1 MTQIESN
8 RRNLYDNLLS
18 DGYFRDETGEINFSF
33 EDFCE
38 TLNDP
43 ENIGVFYE
51 NLLAD
56 GYFRDENGDVNFS
69 KEAFTEMLAET
80 EEKREYYP
88 ICENQRGIYVDW
100 EMNRNTTQYN
110 IPYVM
115 EFKDMDVEKLKSAL
129 ITVVNAHP
137 YLKTHFAVREG
148 DIVQLRLDD
157 DPVTVS
163 VTELKEEPT
172 ATFFQQRVVP
182 FNLTEGP
189 LYRME
194 IYKSPTSMWL
204 FVDIHHTVYD
214 GGSSLIFRR
223 DLESVLAGGQIEKE
237 SYTAFDRALA
247 EEKFW
252 HSEQCEEAEKHFD
265 SLLMGAETTVYPHSI
280 GHTGEAVQHVLSM
293 DVSNIDVTS
302 FCRKNSVTESN
313 YFLSMLMS
321 LLHRITREENVLITT
336 IHHGRT
342 DMRMMNAMGMFV
354 KTQPVVSSMTN
365 EQAVVTATSDIV
377 KKVQQQMLDAQSRDI
392 YTFTKMVERYGIRAE
407 IMFVFQSAGD
417 AGATK
422 EEKGNDFSLD
432 LDTAKLPLTVTV
444 ISNGSSNFKLNL
456 EYNNSLYSDKDMEIL
471 GKMLISA
478 FTYGVTSKSLA
489 EIPLVTGEDKDAV
502 LEEST
507 GKYLDVDIT
516 KTFAQ
521 VFEECAKRVPDNVAV
536 ADRDSHLTYQQMSH
550 YSDVLGHQLV
560 GAGVKPNDFVCVML
574 DRFKEFPLS
583 VLAIHKAGAAYTP
596 MDFEYPNERLQY
608 MLENSEAKV
617 LITSH
622 AVLEAKKAEGVFET
636 GNVQIIFIEDVDFSV
651 SVEPINLTTPDN
663 LAYMIYTSG
672 STGKPKGAMLHQ
684 AGLWNFINIVIDMEH
699 LTADDRIEGHR
710 SFSFDAH
717 IEDMYPILTLGGS
730 FHIMPTEIRKDV
742 GAIRDFLF
750 EHNITGGGYSTAIAA
765 LLLNTYNDLPVR
777 FITAGGEKLDG
788 VFSDHIEI
796 INVYGPTECTDDTSY
811 YSIAP
816 GIRMENIPIGK
827 PVANSWN
834 FIVDE
839 TGHLVPPGVV
849 GELCIAGILVG
860 RGYWRLPER
869 TAQSFVDCPFVH
881 EDRWGRKVR
890 MYHTGDLCRW
900 NEDGDLEYMGRIDF
914 QVKLRGFRIEL
925 GEIESKVLQIEGILQ
940 AAAEV
945 RKVMG
950 TEHLVLYYTVADG
963 FPVDDKTIRKAL
975 EESALADYMVPDA
988 YMLMDVMPMTPNG
1001 KVNRKALPAPEIK
1014 AAEIVPAANE
1024 TEQQLLDMAIELL
1037 KHDRFGVTTNLVSV
1051 GMTSLTAMRLSAMI
1065 QQNMGKSMP
1074 TKKILEQPT
1083 IREIS
1088 DWMEHG
1094 GKESEQWTHIH
1105 EHQDFYPIT
1114 ENQRGVFIDWELNSN
1129 AVQYNIPEVMP
1140 MGSYSAEQIHDALL
1154 KVMDAHPYLKTHLV
1168 KKDGDVMQQRR
1179 DDAPVTITMTTLSHE
1194 PTANDFEVRVKPFNL
1209 LEEDLYRIE
1218 IVQSPSQCY
1227 LFVDIH
1233 HIINDGA
1240 SRIIFRQ
1247 SLQQALEHETI
1258 THEAYSAFDYALD
1271 EKSWL
1276 EGESGKAAETWF
1288 DDLISG
1294 AESILY
1300 PKSANPECDQP
1311 IEHHIAVPISK
1322 AEVDE
1327 FCRQRELLVSNYFIT
1342 AFMQVLHRL
1351 TREDNILITT
1361 INHGRQTVD
1370 MMNTI
1375 GMFVKTLPVMST
1387 YDLEAQRKMADFGEL
1402 VSKMSE
1408 QLNTTFDYSV
1418 YPLTR
1423 LVERYGMRPNIL
1435 FEWQVFDS
1443 VGTPEE
1449 SESPTNP
1456 DAQAVAKTP
1465 ITLSVVQSSESEYTL
1480 SIGYD
1485 SSLYN
1490 AADMDIVL
1498 SAMKELCE
1506 KAAVEERFYEISLVP
1521 EDKRRELIDLSAG
1534 PRMDIDF
1541 TKTYMDHFLA
1551 RAAQCPDSLAVAD
1564 GNSQI
1569 TYAQLNRYSDLIARK
1584 LIALGVKKH
1593 DFVGVMIQRSKEF
1606 PVCVFGIHKAAGAY
1620 LPLDIEYP
1628 NERLQYMLEDSETR
1642 VLITTHAVLEEKRK
1656 EGDFNAEIIIYLDEI
1671 DWEKEAAEVEPVNL
1685 CTPDCYTYIIY
1696 TSGSTGKPKGVVL
1709 HHKGLL
1715 NYIFSTMEELHL
1727 TAEDRISSHR
1737 SFSFDSHIEDLY
1749 AILLLGG
1756 SLHIMPEE
1764 IRKDLQAIRNFVVEH
1779 QITGG
1784 GYTTSIATMLVNTF
1798 DMPVRYLSAIG
1809 EKLMGVV
1816 SRDAQIINAYGPT
1829 ECTDHITIHYLE
1841 KDKVYKDIP
1850 IGHVIANS
1858 WCFIVDSAG
1867 QLAPM
1872 GACGELCIA
1881 GIQVGIGYWHL
1892 PERTAQSF
1900 VDCPFVE
1907 KNIDGSPVRMY
1918 HTGDLARFNEHGELE
1933 CLGRIDNQV
1942 KLRGYRVELGEIET
1956 EAMKVDGIQQAVA
1969 MIRDINNDKH
1979 LVLYYTVDEG
1989 KSVSDEQLDEHMKA
2003 SKLPAYMVPE
2013 VYMFVDAM
2021 PRTPNGKINRR
2032 ALPTPTLTVGDI
2044 VEPETEMEQRLFE
2057 IAREVLNSEIFGVTT
2072 NLMSIGMNS
2081 LSAMRLSAAIHGQ
2094 LKINIPTKSILQS
2107 PTIRDMA
2114 AMTEYSEE
2122 LEESQAVIHAP
2133 REYYPISENQRGV
2146 YVDWEM
2152 NRNTTQYNIPFVKR
2166 MDGITAEALEQAI
2179 KAVVAAHPYMKTK
2192 FVIMED
2198 DVMQQRRD
2206 DAPVAVQHTTISDE
2220 PTRDYFQQK
2229 VRPFNLLDDDLY
2241 RFEIIQTPTTVW
2253 LFMDVHHTIFD
2264 GGSLLVFLSDLQKQ
2278 LTPGSAPL
2286 IPETYT
2292 AWDRALD
2299 EKEMQASGKATE
2311 AQSYF
2316 NQVLGDAEIASYPRS
2331 GKGSGN
2337 KAAKHTLLL
2346 DTVGVSAY
2354 CRRHNLTE
2362 NSFFMAVTSLLLQR
2376 ITRQDHVI
2384 FTSISNGRT
2393 NVRMQDIIGMFV
2405 QTLPVV
2411 STDGKGNFAELASD
2425 IQNQYFK
2432 TQSYCGVYPY
2442 TRLVERF
2449 PANPEIMFA
2458 YQGMDGLEQA
2468 STQNNQNNSAEG
2480 FAMELDAVKM
2490 PLTITVQ
2497 PYATDLFNL
2506 ELEYAADLYSLDDMI
2521 RLAKMFSY
2529 ITHQACTTDI
2539 PVNTFRLTDAADE
2552 EALTLLGRGKSLAYD
2567 TTETLPDMLHRQAAA
2582 TPDNIYVVYKN
2593 RSYTYRQID
2602 DITDR
2607 LARYLVNL
2615 GLKHEQAVGV
2625 MIDRSELLVI
2635 YSMAVMK
2642 AGGSYMPLDYHFP
2655 EDRLTFMTEDAG
2667 VNIILTEG
2675 DLLKETMPGFKG
2687 TVITREQLQWAFDG
2701 EDRYAGTVLPKVKP
2715 DDRMVILFTSGSTGK
2730 PKGVELEQH
2739 GIVNYCHWYVKEFQM
2754 TADDRAVGY
2763 ANYGFDAHMI
2773 DIYPVMLV
2781 GASTYILP
2789 ENMRLDLTAM
2799 HNYLEENRLTIAF
2812 MTTQIGCQMATLF
2825 DNKSLRVLSTGGEKM
2840 PPITPPANYRF
2851 VNPYGPT
2858 ECSLFSTFYDVK
2870 SYFEGEFIGRPL
2882 DNYQLYVID
2891 KTRNLVP
2898 EGLPGEL
2905 LIAGEG
2911 VGRGYL
2917 NRPDLTA
2924 EKFITFNGQ
2933 RAYRSGDLVRWAVDP
2948 RDGSKQIEFLG
2959 RIDNQVKLRGLRIEL
2974 GEIENRVAAFKGI
2987 KQVCVDVK
2995 EVGGGQNLVCYYT
3008 VDKGAIVFEPSLK
3021 EWVAETL
3028 AAFMVP
3034 EIFVLLDEMPLTPNG
3049 KVNRRKLP
3057 LPEVSV
3063 QLENIPPETAEEETL
3078 LDITR
3083 TLLKRDDFGV
3093 TDNLLQLGL
3102 TSLMA
3107 IKVIVKALQYNI
3119 NLKVDDLMKAKS
3131 VRSAL
3136 GTKMSIG
3143 SWYNKYE
3150 PEKPLAVFVH
3160 GYTEFINTKHY
3171 LNELSQQFSV
3181 FQIEWIGDHFEYLF
3195 ADADMNEV
3203 IEMYYSIL
3211 DVYLP
3216 DNAQVAAFTGHC
3228 FGGELAYRL
3237 SVKWSQMRGQ
3247 MPVVSLLDTTWTRFN
3262 EYPNGWSKILPYLPM
3277 EEMKRV
3283 EPNVEEKF
3291 IHTVRMTQ
3299 VVGQILKSPEVP
3311 PYSGKVILH
3320 KALIHEEDENK
3331 ADLISKYEE
3340 MGVSFSGVPDEVLKE
3355 FLAPVK
3361 IIDNEAFWKEE
3372 HPGIIVYHV
3381 DATHLGML
3389 ESKYVATYV
3398 SRLKEEL

>member
-1 MTQIESN
+1 
-8 RRNLYDNLLS
+8 
-18 DGYFRDETGEINFSF
+18 
-33 EDFCE
+33 
-38 TLNDP
+38 
-43 ENIGVFYE
+43 
-51 NLLAD
+51 
-56 GYFRDENGDVNFS
+56 
-69 KEAFTEMLAET
+69 
-80 EEKREYYP
+80 
-88 ICENQRGIYVDW
+88 
-100 EMNRNTTQYN
+100 
-110 IPYVM
+110 
-115 EFKDMDVEKLKSAL
+115 
-129 ITVVNAHP
+129 
-137 YLKTHFAVREG
+137 
-148 DIVQLRLDD
+148 
-157 DPVTVS
+157 
-163 VTELKEEPT
+163 
-172 ATFFQQRVVP
+172 
-182 FNLTEGP
+182 
-189 LYRME
+189 
-194 IYKSPTSMWL
+194 
-204 FVDIHHTVYD
+204 
-214 GGSSLIFRR
+214 
-223 DLESVLAGGQIEKE
+223 
-237 SYTAFDRALA
+237 
-247 EEKFW
+247 
-252 HSEQCEEAEKHFD
+252 
-265 SLLMGAETTVYPHSI
+265 
-280 GHTGEAVQHVLSM
+280 
-293 DVSNIDVTS
+293 
-302 FCRKNSVTESN
+302 
-313 YFLSMLMS
+313 
-321 LLHRITREENVLITT
+321 
-336 IHHGRT
+336 
-342 DMRMMNAMGMFV
+342 
-354 KTQPVVSSMTN
+354 
-365 EQAVVTATSDIV
+365 
-377 KKVQQQMLDAQSRDI
+377 
-392 YTFTKMVERYGIRAE
+392 
-407 IMFVFQSAGD
+407 
-417 AGATK
+417 
-422 EEKGNDFSLD
+422 
-432 LDTAKLPLTVTV
+432 
-444 ISNGSSNFKLNL
+444 
-456 EYNNSLYSDKDMEIL
+456 
-471 GKMLISA
+471 
-478 FTYGVTSKSLA
+478 
-489 EIPLVTGEDKDAV
+489 
-502 LEEST
+502 
-507 GKYLDVDIT
+507 
-516 KTFAQ
+516 
-521 VFEECAKRVPDNVAV
+521 
-536 ADRDSHLTYQQMSH
+536 
-550 YSDVLGHQLV
+550 
-560 GAGVKPNDFVCVML
+560 
-574 DRFKEFPLS
+574 
-583 VLAIHKAGAAYTP
+583 
-596 MDFEYPNERLQY
+596 
-608 MLENSEAKV
+608 
-617 LITSH
+617 
-622 AVLEAKKAEGVFET
+622 
-636 GNVQIIFIEDVDFSV
+636 
-651 SVEPINLTTPDN
+651 
-663 LAYMIYTSG
+663 
-672 STGKPKGAMLHQ
+672 
-684 AGLWNFINIVIDMEH
+684 
-699 LTADDRIEGHR
+699 
-710 SFSFDAH
+710 
-717 IEDMYPILTLGGS
+717 
-730 FHIMPTEIRKDV
+730 
-742 GAIRDFLF
+742 
-750 EHNITGGGYSTAIAA
+750 
-765 LLLNTYNDLPVR
+765 
-777 FITAGGEKLDG
+777 
-788 VFSDHIEI
+788 
-796 INVYGPTECTDDTSY
+796 
-811 YSIAP
+811 
-816 GIRMENIPIGK
+816 
-827 PVANSWN
+827 
-834 FIVDE
+834 
-839 TGHLVPPGVV
+839 
-849 GELCIAGILVG
+849 
-860 RGYWRLPER
+860 
-869 TAQSFVDCPFVH
+869 
-881 EDRWGRKVR
+881 
-890 MYHTGDLCRW
+890 
-900 NEDGDLEYMGRIDF
+900 
-914 QVKLRGFRIEL
+914 
-925 GEIESKVLQIEGILQ
+925 
-940 AAAEV
+940 
-945 RKVMG
+945 
-950 TEHLVLYYTVADG
+950 
-963 FPVDDKTIRKAL
+963 
-975 EESALADYMVPDA
+975 
-988 YMLMDVMPMTPNG
+988 
-1001 KVNRKALPAPEIK
+1001 
-1014 AAEIVPAANE
+1014 
-1024 TEQQLLDMAIELL
+1024 
-1037 KHDRFGVTTNLVSV
+1037 
-1051 GMTSLTAMRLSAMI
+1051 
-1065 QQNMGKSMP
+1065 
-1074 TKKILEQPT
+1074 
-1083 IREIS
+1083 
-1088 DWMEHG
+1088 
-1094 GKESEQWTHIH
+1094 
-1105 EHQDFYPIT
+1105 
-1114 ENQRGVFIDWELNSN
+1114 
-1129 AVQYNIPEVMP
+1129 
-1140 MGSYSAEQIHDALL
+1140 
-1154 KVMDAHPYLKTHLV
+1154 
-1168 KKDGDVMQQRR
+1168 
-1179 DDAPVTITMTTLSHE
+1179 
-1194 PTANDFEVRVKPFNL
+1194 
-1209 LEEDLYRIE
+1209 
-1218 IVQSPSQCY
+1218 
-1227 LFVDIH
+1227 
-1233 HIINDGA
+1233 
-1240 SRIIFRQ
+1240 
-1247 SLQQALEHETI
+1247 
-1258 THEAYSAFDYALD
+1258 
-1271 EKSWL
+1271 
-1276 EGESGKAAETWF
+1276 
-1288 DDLISG
+1288 
-1294 AESILY
+1294 
-1300 PKSANPECDQP
+1300 
-1311 IEHHIAVPISK
+1311 
-1322 AEVDE
+1322 
-1327 FCRQRELLVSNYFIT
+1327 
-1342 AFMQVLHRL
+1342 
-1351 TREDNILITT
+1351 
-1361 INHGRQTVD
+1361 
-1370 MMNTI
+1370 
-1375 GMFVKTLPVMST
+1375 
-1387 YDLEAQRKMADFGEL
+1387 
-1402 VSKMSE
+1402 
-1408 QLNTTFDYSV
+1408 
-1418 YPLTR
+1418 
-1423 LVERYGMRPNIL
+1423 
-1435 FEWQVFDS
+1435 
-1443 VGTPEE
+1443 
-1449 SESPTNP
+1449 
-1456 DAQAVAKTP
+1456 
-1465 ITLSVVQSSESEYTL
+1465 
-1480 SIGYD
+1480 
-1485 SSLYN
+1485 
-1490 AADMDIVL
+1490 
-1498 SAMKELCE
+1498 
-1506 KAAVEERFYEISLVP
+1506 
-1521 EDKRRELIDLSAG
+1521 
-1534 PRMDIDF
+1534 
-1541 TKTYMDHFLA
+1541 
-1551 RAAQCPDSLAVAD
+1551 
-1564 GNSQI
+1564 
-1569 TYAQLNRYSDLIARK
+1569 
-1584 LIALGVKKH
+1584 
-1593 DFVGVMIQRSKEF
+1593 
-1606 PVCVFGIHKAAGAY
+1606 
-1620 LPLDIEYP
+1620 
-1628 NERLQYMLEDSETR
+1628 MLEDSETR

-1671 DWEKEAAEVEPVNL
+1671 DWEKESATVEPVNL

-1756 SLHIMPEE
+1756 SLHIMPED

-1989 KSVSDEQLDEHMKA
+1989 KSVSDEQIDEHMKA

-2032 ALPTPTLTVGDI
+2032 GLPTPTLTVGDI
-2044 VEPETEMEQRLFE
+2044 VEPETEMEKQLFDV
-2057 IAREVLNSEIFGVTT
+2057 AREVLNSNNFGVTT

-2094 LKINIPTKSILQS
+2094 LNINIPTKSILQS

-2122 LEESQAVIHAP
+2122 LEESLAVIHAP

-2166 MDGITAEALEQAI
+2166 MDGITVEALDQAI
-2179 KAVVAAHPYMKTK
+2179 KAVVTAHPYMKTK

-2206 DAPVAVQHTTISDE
+2206 DAPVVVQHTTISDE

-2264 GGSLLVFLSDLQKQ
+2264 GGSLLVFLADLQRQ

-2286 IPETYT
+2286 TPETYT

-2316 NQVLGDAEIASYPRS
+2316 DKVLGDAEIASYPRS

-2411 STDGKGNFAELASD
+2411 SPDCKGTFAELALD

-2458 YQGMDGLEQA
+2458 YQGMDGLEDA
-2468 STQNNQNNSAEG
+2468 SSENDDNSG
-2480 FAMELDAVKM
+2480 NDGYGMELDAVKM

-2497 PYATDLFNL
+2497 PYSTDLFNL
-2506 ELEYAADLYSLDDMI
+2506 VLEYAADLYSFDDMS

-2539 PVNTFRLTDAADE
+2539 PVNTFRLTDVADE
-2552 EALTLLGRGKSLAYD
+2552 EALTLLGRGKSLVYD
-2567 TTETLPDMLHRQAAA
+2567 TTETLPDMLHRQAAT

-2593 RSYTYRQID
+2593 RSYTYKQID

-2607 LARYLVNL
+2607 LARYLVSL

-2642 AGGSYMPLDYHFP
+2642 AGGSYMPLDSHFP
-2655 EDRLTFMTEDAG
+2655 EDRLMFMTEDAR
-2667 VNIILTEG
+2667 VDIILTEG
-2675 DLLKETMPGFKG
+2675 NLLKETMPSFKG
-2687 TVITREQLQWAFDG
+2687 TVITREQVQWAFDG
-2701 EDRYAGTVLPKVKP
+2701 EDSYAGTALPKVKP

-2739 GIVNYCHWYVKEFQM
+2739 GIVNYCHWYVKEFQL

-2789 ENMRLDLTAM
+2789 EDMRLDLTAM
-2799 HNYLEENRLTIAF
+2799 HNYLEENRLTVAF

-2882 DNYQLYVID
+2882 DNYQLYIID

-2933 RAYRSGDLVRWAVDP
+2933 RAYRSGDLVRWAIDP

-3008 VDKGAIVFEPSLK
+3008 VDKDTIVFEPSLR

-3063 QLENIPPETAEEETL
+3063 HLENIPPETAEEETL
-3078 LDITR
+3078 LEITR
-3083 TLLKRDDFGV
+3083 SLLKRDDFGV

-3107 IKVIVKALQYNI
+3107 IKVIVKALQFNI
-3119 NLKVDDLMKAKS
+3119 NIKVDDLMKAKS

-3136 GTKMSIG
+3136 GTRMSIG
-3143 SWYNKYE
+3143 SWYNKYD
-3150 PEKPLAVFVH
+3150 PEKPLVVFVH
-3160 GYTEFINTKHY
+3160 GYTEFIYTKHY
-3171 LNELSQQFSV
+3171 LNELSHQFSV

-3211 DVYLP
+3211 DIYLP
-3216 DNAQVAAFTGHC
+3216 DSAQVAAFTGHC

-3237 SVKWSQMRGQ
+3237 CVKWSQMHNQ
-3247 MPVVSLLDTTWTRFN
+3247 KPVVSLLDTTWTRFN

-3277 EEMKRV
+3277 EAMKKV
-3283 EPNVEEKF
+3283 DPNIEEKF
-3291 IHTVRMTQ
+3291 IHTIRMTQ

-3311 PYSGKVILH
+3311 LYGGKVLLH
-3320 KALIHEEDENK
+3320 KALLHDESNNK
-3331 ADLISKYEE
+3331 AEIISKYEE
-3340 MGVSFSGVPDEVLKE
+3340 MGVSFSDIPEDVLNE
-3355 FLAPVK
+3355 FLAPEQ
-3361 IIDNEAFWKEE
+3361 IIDNEVFWKEE
-3372 HPGIIVYHV
+3372 HPDIIIYHV
-3381 DATHLGML
+3381 DSTHLGML
-3389 ESKYVATYV
+3389 ENNYVATYV
-3398 SRLKEEL
+3398 SHLKEEL

>member
-1 MTQIESN
+1 MTTIESN

-18 DGYFRDETGEINFSF
+18 DGYFRDETGEINFSY

-38 TLNDP
+38 TLNDLD
-43 ENIGVFYE
+43 NIGVFYD

-69 KEAFTEMLAET
+69 KEAFIEMLAET

-115 EFKDMDVEKLKSAL
+115 DFKDMDVEKLKEAL

-157 DPVTVS
+157 DPVIMS

-172 ATFFQQRVVP
+172 ASFFQQRVVP

-194 IYKSPTSMWL
+194 IYKSPASTWL

-223 DLESVLAGGQIEKE
+223 DLESVLAGEQIEKE
-237 SYTAFDRALA
+237 TYTAFDRALA

-265 SLLMGAETTVYPHSI
+265 SLLMGAETTVYPHSTAHI
-280 GHTGEAVQHVLSM
+280 GEAVQHVQSM
-293 DVSNIDVTS
+293 DVPNVDVTS

-313 YFLSMLMS
+313 YFLSMLIS
-321 LLHRITREENVLITT
+321 LLHRITREDNVLITT

-354 KTQPVVSSMTN
+354 KTQPVVSSMTK
-365 EQAVVTATSDIV
+365 EQAVVTTISAIV
-377 KKVQQQMLDAQSRDI
+377 KQVQQQMLDAQSRDI

-407 IMFVFQSAGD
+407 IMFAFQSAGD
-417 AGATK
+417 AEATK
-422 EEKGNDFSLD
+422 EEKENDFSLD
-432 LDTAKLPLTVTV
+432 LDTAKLPLSVTV
-444 ISNGSSNFKLNL
+444 ISNGSNNYKLSL
-456 EYNNSLYSDKDMEIL
+456 EYDNSLYSDKDMRIL
-471 GKMLISA
+471 CKMLVNA
-478 FTYGVTSKSLA
+478 FTYGVTSKSLS

-502 LEEST
+502 FEIST
-507 GKYLDVDIT
+507 GKDLDIDIT
-516 KTFAQ
+516 MTFAEAFIRRAAQ
-521 VFEECAKRVPDNVAV
+521 VPDATAV
-536 ADRDSHLTYQQMSH
+536 VDAWKHYTYREMDERSNILAR
-550 YSDVLGHQLV
+550 YLINE
-560 GAGVKPNDFVCVML
+560 GVEQNEFVCVML
-574 DRFKEFPLS
+574 DRTCEFPLS

-608 MLENSEAKV
+608 MLENSESKV

-622 AVLEAKKAEGVFET
+622 AVLESKKAEGNFDT
-636 GNVQIIFIEDVDFSV
+636 GNVKIIYIEDIDFSV
-651 SVEPINLTTPDN
+651 AAQPINLTTPDH

-672 STGKPKGAMLHQ
+672 STGQPKGAMLHQ
-684 AGLWNFINIVIDMEH
+684 AGLWNFLNVIIDAEQ
-699 LTADDRIEGHR
+699 LTAEDRIEGHR

-717 IEDMYPILTLGGS
+717 TEDMFPILTLGGS
-730 FHIMPTEIRKDV
+730 FHIMPTGIRKDI
-742 GAIRDFLF
+742 GAIHDFLI
-750 EHNITGGGYSTAIAA
+750 EHQITGGGYSTAIASM
-765 LLLNTYNDLPVR
+765 LVNTYDDLPMR
-777 FITAGGEKLDG
+777 SITAGGEKLGG
-788 VFSDHIEI
+788 VFSKNVEI
-796 INVYGPTECTDDTSY
+796 LNVYGPTECTCDSSY

-816 GIRMENIPIGK
+816 GTRLENIPIGK

-834 FIVDE
+834 FIVDPL
-839 TGHLVPPGVV
+839 GHLVPHGVV
-849 GELCIAGILVG
+849 GELCVAGIQVG

-869 TAQSFVDCPFVH
+869 TAQSFVDCPFVSK
-881 EDRWGRKVR
+881 DRWGRPVR
-890 MYHTGDLCRW
+890 MYHSGDLCRF
-900 NEDGDLEYMGRIDF
+900 NEQGDLEYMGRIDF

-925 GEIESKVLQIEGILQ
+925 GEIESKALQIEGIQQ

-945 RKVMG
+945 KKVLG
-950 TEHLVLYYTVADG
+950 TDRLVLYYTLVEGSDIT
-963 FPVDDKTIRKAL
+963 DEYIRKAL
-975 EESALADYMVPDA
+975 QSSALADYMVPDT
-988 YMLMDVMPMTPNG
+988 YVLMDVMPMTPNG
-1001 KVNRKALPAPEIK
+1001 KVNRKQLPMPEIK
-1014 AAEIVPAANE
+1014 ATEIVPPSNE

-1037 KHDRFGVTTNLVSV
+1037 KHDKFGVTTNLVSV

-1065 QQNMGKSMP
+1065 QQNMGKSVP

-1083 IREIS
+1083 IREII

-1094 GKESEQWTHIH
+1094 GKDSEQWTHTH
-1105 EHQDFYPIT
+1105 EHQDYYPIT
-1114 ENQRGVFIDWELNSN
+1114 ENQRGVFIDWELNSD
-1129 AVQYNIPEVMP
+1129 AIQYNIPEVIP
-1140 MGSYSAEQIHDALL
+1140 MGSYSTEQVHEALL
-1154 KVMDAHPYLKTHLV
+1154 KVMEAHPYLKTHLV

-1179 DDAPVTITMTTLSHE
+1179 DDAPVTITMTTLSFE
-1194 PTANDFEVRVKPFNL
+1194 PTETDFEQRVKPFNL
-1209 LEEDLYRIE
+1209 LGEDLYRFE
-1218 IVQSPSQCY
+1218 IIQSPSQCF

-1240 SRIIFRQ
+1240 SRMIFRQ
-1247 SLQQALEHETI
+1247 HLQEALEQSELESERYT
-1258 THEAYSAFDYALD
+1258 AFDYALD
-1271 EKSWL
+1271 EKAWL
-1276 EGESGKAAETWF
+1276 DSENGKAAERWF
-1288 DDLISG
+1288 DDLLSG

-1300 PKSANPECDQP
+1300 PKSAHPESEQS
-1311 IEHHIAVPISK
+1311 IEHHIDVTVPQAI
-1322 AEVDE
+1322 VDD
-1327 FCRQRELLVSNYFIT
+1327 FCRKHDLLVSNYFIT

-1361 INHGRQTVD
+1361 IHHGRQTAD

-1375 GMFVKTLPVMST
+1375 GMYVKTLPVIST

-1402 VSKMSE
+1402 VSKMNE

-1435 FEWQVFDS
+1435 FEWQVFDGE
-1443 VGTPEE
+1443 GTPEE
-1449 SESPTNP
+1449 SESSTNP
-1456 DAQAVAKTP
+1456 DAEAVAKIP
-1465 ITLSVVQSSESEYTL
+1465 ITLSVYKASESEYAL
-1480 SIGYD
+1480 GIGYD

-1498 SAMKELCE
+1498 KAMKELCE
-1506 KAAVEERFYEISLVP
+1506 KAATEERFYEISLVP
-1521 EDKRRELIDLSAG
+1521 EDKRKVLIEQSAG

-1541 TKTYMDHFLA
+1541 TKTYMDHFLT
-1551 RAAQCPDSLAVAD
+1551 RAVQCPDSLAVAD

-1569 TYAQLNRYSDLIARK
+1569 TYAQLNRYSDLIAQR
-1584 LIALGVKKH
+1584 LISLGVKKH
-1593 DFVGVMIQRSKEF
+1593 DFVGVMIERSKEF
-1606 PVCVFGIHKAAGAY
+1606 PVCVFGIHKAAAAY

-1642 VLITTHAVLEEKRK
+1642 VLITTHTVLEEKRK
-1656 EGDFNAEIIIYLDEI
+1656 EGDFNADTIIYLDEI
-1671 DWEKEAAEVEPVNL
+1671 DWEKDSATVEPINL
-1685 CTPDCYTYIIY
+1685 CSPDCYTYIIY

-1715 NYIFSTMEELHL
+1715 NYIFSTIEELHL

-1764 IRKDLQAIRNFVVEH
+1764 IRKDLQAIRNFVIDH

-1816 SRDAQIINAYGPT
+1816 SRNAQIINAYGPT

-1841 KDKVYKDIP
+1841 KDKVYRDIP

-1892 PERTAQSF
+1892 PERSAQSF

-1907 KNIDGSPVRMY
+1907 KNIDDTPVRMY
-1918 HTGDLARFNEHGELE
+1918 HTGDLARFNEYGELE

-1989 KSVSDEQLDEHMKA
+1989 KSVSDEQIDVHMRA
-2003 SKLPAYMVPE
+2003 SKLPAYMLPE
-2013 VYMFVDAM
+2013 VYMYVEAM

-2032 ALPTPTLTVGDI
+2032 GLPTPMLSIGDI
-2044 VEPETEMEQRLFE
+2044 VEPETEMEQRLFD
-2057 IAREVLNSEIFGVTT
+2057 IACEVLNSNHFGVTT

-2081 LSAMRLSAAIHGQ
+2081 LSAMRLSAAIHGH
-2094 LKINIPTKSILQS
+2094 LDIIIPTKNILQT

-2122 LEESQAVIHAP
+2122 LEKTLAVVHAP
-2133 REYYPISENQRGV
+2133 RDYYPITENQRGV

-2152 NRNTTQYNIPFVKR
+2152 NRDTTQYNIPYVKR
-2166 MDGITAEALEQAI
+2166 LDGITVDALEQALE
-2179 KAVVAAHPYMKTK
+2179 AVVNAHPYLKTH

-2206 DAPVAVQHTTISDE
+2206 DAPVAIQHSTISDE
-2220 PTRDYFQQK
+2220 PSKDYFQEK

-2241 RFEIIQTPTTVW
+2241 RFDIVQTPTTVW

-2264 GGSLLVFLSDLQKQ
+2264 GGSLLVFLSELQRA
-2278 LTPGSAPL
+2278 LEHETL

-2299 EKEMQASGKATE
+2299 EQEMQASGKATE
-2311 AQSYF
+2311 AQTYF
-2316 NQVLGDAEIASYPRS
+2316 DNVLGDAEIASYPRS
-2331 GKGSGN
+2331 SGCNGSGN

-2346 DTVGVSAY
+2346 DTVGISAY
-2354 CRRHNLTE
+2354 CRRNNLTE

-2376 ITRQDHVI
+2376 ITREDHVI
-2384 FTSISNGRT
+2384 FTSISNGRI
-2393 NVRMQDIIGMFV
+2393 NIRMQEIIGMFV

-2411 STDGKGNFAELASD
+2411 SPDCKGSFAELASD

-2432 TQSYCGVYPY
+2432 TQSYCGIFPY

-2458 YQGMDGLEQA
+2458 YQGIQGLEDA
-2468 STQNNQNNSAEG
+2468 LSENDDNSSDDG
-2480 FAMELDAVKM
+2480 YGMELDVVKM
-2490 PLTITVQ
+2490 PLTITVL
-2497 PYATDLFNL
+2497 PYGTDMFNL
-2506 ELEYAADLYSLDDMI
+2506 VLEYSADLYSKEDMS
-2521 RLAKMFSY
+2521 RFAEMFSF
-2529 ITHQACTTDI
+2529 IVQQACGTDA
-2539 PVNTFRLTDAADE
+2539 PVNTFRLTDAAEE
-2552 EALTLLGRGKSLAYD
+2552 EALTLLGKGKVLTYD
-2567 TTETLPDMLHRQAAA
+2567 KTETLPDILHRQALA
-2582 TPDNIYVVYKN
+2582 TPDNIYVVYKD
-2593 RSYTYRQID
+2593 RSYTYRQVD
-2602 DITDR
+2602 EITDR

-2642 AGGSYMPLDYHFP
+2642 AGGSYMPLDSHFP
-2655 EDRLTFMTEDAG
+2655 EDRLMFMTEDAQ
-2667 VNIILTEG
+2667 VDFILSEG
-2675 DLLKETMPGFKG
+2675 SLFSDTLPDFKG
-2687 TVITREQLQWAFDG
+2687 TVITREQIQWAFDG
-2701 EDRYAGTVLPKVKP
+2701 EDRYAENVLPQVKP

-2739 GIVNYCHWYVKEFQM
+2739 GIVNYCHWYVKEFQL
-2754 TADDRAVGY
+2754 TAADRAVGY

-2789 ENMRLDLTAM
+2789 DNMRLDLNAM
-2799 HNYLEENRLTIAF
+2799 NNYMEENGLSVAF
-2812 MTTQIGCQMATLF
+2812 MTTQIGCQIATLF

-2840 PPITPPANYRF
+2840 PPITPPTNYRF

-2870 SYFEGEFIGRPL
+2870 SYFEGEFIGGPL
-2882 DNYQLYVID
+2882 DNYQLYIID
-2891 KTRNLVP
+2891 KTRHLVP

-2917 NRPDLTA
+2917 NRPDLT
-2924 EKFITFNGQ
+2924 EDKFIMFNGQ

-3008 VDKGAIVFEPSLK
+3008 VDKDVVVYEPSLK
-3021 EWVAETL
+3021 EWVADAL

-3034 EIFVLLDEMPLTPNG
+3034 EVFVLLEEMPLTPNG

-3057 LPEVSV
+3057 LPEVSF
-3063 QLENIPPETAEEETL
+3063 QLDNIPPENAEEETL
-3078 LDITR
+3078 LEITR

-3093 TDNLLQLGL
+3093 TDNLIQLGL

-3107 IKVIVKALQYNI
+3107 IKVIVKAVQFNI
-3119 NLKVDDLMKAKS
+3119 NIKVDDLLKART
-3131 VRSAL
+3131 VRDVL
-3136 GTKMSIG
+3136 DTRMSIG
-3143 SWYNKYE
+3143 SWYKMYD
-3150 PEKPLAVFVH
+3150 PAKPLVVFVH
-3160 GYTEFINTKHY
+3160 GYTEFVHTKHY
-3171 LNELSQQFSV
+3171 LNELSKYFSV
-3181 FQIEWIGDHFEYLF
+3181 FQIEWIGDHFDYLF
-3195 ADADMNEV
+3195 EDADMNEV
-3203 IEMYYSIL
+3203 IEMYYTIL
-3211 DVYLP
+3211 DIYLP
-3216 DNAQVAAFTGHC
+3216 IDAKIAAFTGHC

-3237 SVKWSQMRGQ
+3237 CVKWSKMHDQ
-3247 MPVVSLLDTTWTRFN
+3247 MPVVSMLDTTWTRFN
-3262 EYPNGWSKILPYLPM
+3262 KYPNEWTKIMPYLPL
-3277 EEMKRV
+3277 EAMKKIDPDI
-3283 EPNVEEKF
+3283 ETKF
-3291 IHTVRMTQ
+3291 KHTVKMTQ

-3311 PYSGKVILH
+3311 LYGGKVLLH
-3320 KALIHEEDENK
+3320 KALLHDEDNNK
-3331 ADLISKYEE
+3331 AEVINKYKEL
-3340 MGVSFSGVPDEVLKE
+3340 GVSFSDIPEEVLNE
-3355 FLAPVK
+3355 FLAPEK

-3372 HPGIIVYHV
+3372 KPDIIVYHV
-3381 DATHLGML
+3381 DGSHLGML
-3389 ESKYVATYV
+3389 ESEYVAMYV
-3398 SRLKEEL
+3398 SHLKEEL